1 MKPFTS
7 SLVLSLFAA
16 GSALALAC
24 VEPVALDARP
34 CPCSDGW
41 ICCPDR
47 NMCVAPGGT
56 CGGSGVGG
64 LGDGGLGGLNDAAP
78 PEADPI
84 VHADAQS
91 TRCMTAS
98 GDYVYWVNA
107 DGLVVGAPRAGGPMQ
122 VSHFRT
128 PLATNPRC
136 GIALDGEELFTT
148 SWSLGKVVI
157 LNTRS
162 NGEWSIGTVGT
173 VFGDLTTPSS
183 LALDKDYVYVTE
195 HDVGRV
201 TRVPRTRAAA
211 ERLVEGLV
219 KPHGIVESGDS
230 LFFVER
236 GDVDASLPG
245 AIKRV
250 AKSGGAVT
258 TLATDLVYPSGLAA
272 WDGRL
277 FWTSAGKLWSVA
289 FDGSTLREEARDA
302 ETAGPTPVTDGRF
315 VYYSNRRLARIAPG
329 GGGASEELDTTFPV
343 ALAIDEGRVFW
354 ADSTRVLSRS
364 TRASR

>member
-1 MKPFTS
+1 
-7 SLVLSLFAA
+7 
-16 GSALALAC
+16 
-24 VEPVALDARP
+24 
-34 CPCSDGW
+34 
-41 ICCPDR
+41 
-47 NMCVAPGGT
+47 MCVAPGT
-56 CGGSGVGG
+56 ACGDAGVGV
-64 LGDGGLGGLNDAAP
+64 LGDGGLGGASDAAIP
-78 PEADPI
+78 ATDPI

-91 TRCMTAS
+91 TRCMTVS
-98 GDYVYWVNA
+98 GDHVYWANA
-107 DGLVVGAPRAGGPMQ
+107 DGLVVGAPRTGGPMQ

-162 NGEWSIGTVGT
+162 NGEWTIGTVGT

-183 LALDKDYVYVTE
+183 LALDRDYVYVTE

-201 TRVPRTRAAA
+201 TRLPRTRAAA
-211 ERLVEGLV
+211 EPLVEGLV
-219 KPHGIVESGDS
+219 RPHGIVESGDS

-258 TLATDLVYPSGLAA
+258 TLASNLVYPSGLTA

-277 FWTSAGKLWSVA
+277 YWTSGGKLWSVA
-289 FDGSTLREEARDA
+289 FDGSALREEARDA
-302 ETAGPTPVTDGRF
+302 EMAGPTPVTDGRF
-315 VYYSNRRLARIAPG
+315 VYYANFHLSRIAPG
-329 GGGASEELDTTFPV
+329 KGGESEEVDSTSPV
-343 ALAIDEGRVFW
+343 ALAVDGSRVFW

-364 TRASR
+364 TRPSR